1 MPDTA
6 PRLAKGEPV
15 LEQLELLLDLQHI
28 DLELGELVAEA
39 DFLPER
45 IQVLEDE
52 KERAKTGV
60 RDSEARLEETR
71 KARQKLERD
80 LEDHGARLKDLESKR
95 LMIKT
100 NEEYAALTHE
110 IGFTTQDI
118 SKTEDEALEFMESEA
133 NIKRKLAAA
142 QESAAT
148 RAGEIDVKIGEFT
161 SELERLNDAIAIKRD
176 ERLRVSTR
184 IAGPTLLRYD
194 RILASKGDFA
204 VARIADGACEGCY
217 VRLPAQM
224 VIEVRTADRFIECES
239 CGRILCWRPERDEG

>member
-1 MPDTA
+1 M
-6 PRLAKGEPV
+6 LV
-15 LEQLELLLDLQHI
+15 QLELLLDLQHI

-39 DFLPER
+39 EILPKR
-45 IQVLEDE
+45 IQELEDE
-52 KERAKTGV
+52 KESAKSEV
-60 RDSEARLEETR
+60 RDSEVRLEEKQ

-95 LMIKT
+95 LVIKT

-118 SKTEDEALEFMESEA
+118 SKTEDAALELMESES
-133 NIKRKLAAA
+133 NIKRELAAA

-148 RAGEIDVKIGEFT
+148 RAGEIDVKIGELT

-176 ERLRVSTR
+176 ERLRISTR
-184 IAGPTLLRYD
+184 IDKQTLLRYD

-224 VIEVRTADRFIECES
+224 VIEVRKADRFIECES
-239 CGRILCWRPERDEG
+239 CGRILCWKPERDDG